1 MCPSRWSSLTTDL
14 IEELERRAA
23 RFAAVATVQ
32 QAISAALSVEDTYKE
47 IYRAVASV
55 VDTPCFTLMVIDPI
69 NETFQPQY
77 VVVDGKEFAPGEALE
92 FPLGAH
98 EVNDVIRS
106 GKPSISENPERWWAG
121 TVYDLPGSTEPVHS
135 EIAAPLVYGGRTIG
149 VMQAFSYN
157 RDSYD
162 RHDLDLIMLIAG
174 QASVAIENA
183 RLFAAQRNEQRQT
196 EAAAEIA
203 RIALGRIN
211 VADAAKKF
219 LDVITDV
226 IPSRGAVIGIASANE
241 QTLTAIAASGS
252 CKRMLDSAVPIEKS
266 AVRDA
271 WVRGKPTLVA
281 NLRINAFLPELVPS
295 EPALVIP
302 LVAGDRRIG
311 VLLVTA
317 EGHALHSD
325 DTVDA
330 LLRLGPAVALA
341 VDVLLLEEEERKTHT
356 RERTLAAALATMDQ
370 PVLILGADARVQY
383 ANAAAVREYGY
394 EADEIAGM
402 SVDDFVVASAELSR
416 RETIPE
422 RQDGG
427 LWTGEHVHRRK
438 NGSEFPAAVTLSHIR
453 DGADSIVGLVIG
465 IRNLSDERQ
474 IAEHLRRAE
483 KLAAVGELVAG
494 VAHELNNPLTGI
506 STFAQLLL
514 EENLQGEQ
522 AESVQLIK
530 READRAIG
538 VIRDLLLF
546 ARKTEPR
553 DVPVDIN
560 TIVQHTIRLRSYASR
575 SSGIE
580 VHTHLDPANPQVRG
594 DDQKIQQV
602 LLNLLVN
609 AEYAMQDVHVRHL
622 SVMTRKEHGKV
633 HIVISDTGQG
643 MSEEVKQRI
652 FEPFYTTKPAGVGT
666 GLGLSVSYGIVQ
678 GHNGSISVDSTPSVG
693 TTFTVTLPLSH
704 QSAK

>member
-1 MCPSRWSSLTTDL
+1 LTTDL

-32 QAISAALSVEDTYKE
+32 QAISAAVSVENAYKE

-55 VDTPCFTLMVIDPI
+55 VDAPCFTLMLVVPVG
-69 NETFQPQY
+69 ETFHPQY
-77 VVVDGKEFAPGEALE
+77 VVVDGKEIPIAEALE
-92 FPLGAH
+92 VPLEEHG
-98 EVNDVIRS
+98 VSGVFRT
-106 GKPSISENPERWWAG
+106 GKPRISTAPERWWSG
-121 TVYDLPGSTEPVHS
+121 TIYEIKGSRERVQS
-135 EIAAPLVYGGRTIG
+135 EIAAPLIYGGRTIG
-149 VMQAFSYN
+149 VMQAMSY
-157 RDSYD
+157 RTGSYEP
-162 RHDLDLIMLIAG
+162 HDLDLIMLIAG

-183 RLFAAQRNEQRQT
+183 RLFAAQRAEQRLT

-211 VADAAKKF
+211 VSDAAKKF
-219 LDVITDV
+219 LNIITDV
-226 IPSRGAVIGIASANE
+226 IPSRGSAIGIASDGE
-241 QTLTAIAASGS
+241 RVITAIAATGS
-252 CKRMLDSAVPIEKS
+252 CKEMLDSSVPIAES

-271 WVRGKPTLVA
+271 WARGKPTLVE
-281 NLRINAFLPELVPS
+281 NLRVNAFLPRAVPS

-302 LVAGDRRIG
+302 LIASERRIG
-311 VLLVTA
+311 VLIVTA
-317 EGHALHSD
+317 DGHMLHAD
-325 DTVDA
+325 DTVGA

-341 VDVLLLEEEERKTHT
+341 VDVLLLGEEERQTHT

-383 ANAAAVREYGY
+383 ANAAAIREYGY
-394 EADEIAGM
+394 EASEIAGM

-416 RETIPE
+416 RQTIPE
-422 RQDGG
+422 GQDRG

-438 NGSEFPAAVTLSHIR
+438 DGSEFPAAVTLSHIR
-453 DGADSIVGLVIG
+453 DAADSIVGLVIG
-465 IRNLSDERQ
+465 IRNLSEERQ

-514 EENLQGEQ
+514 EEKLDGEQ

-580 VHTHLDPANPQVRG
+580 VHTHLDPSNPQVRG
-594 DDQKIQQV
+594 DDQKLQQV

-622 SVMTRKEHGKV
+622 SIMTRKDRGKV

-643 MSEEVKQRI
+643 MSEDTKQRI
-652 FEPFYTTKPAGVGT
+652 FEPFFTTKPAGVGT
-666 GLGLSVSYGIVQ
+666 GLGLSVSYGIIQ
-678 GHNGSISVDSTPSVG
+678 GHNGTIAVDSTPNVG

-704 QSAK
+704 QSPK

>member
-1 MCPSRWSSLTTDL
+1 LTTDL

-32 QAISAALSVEDTYKE
+32 QAISAAVSVENAYKE

-55 VDTPCFTLMVIDPI
+55 VDAPCFALMLVDPV
-69 NETFQPQY
+69 NETFHPQY
-77 VVVDGKEFAPGEALE
+77 IVVDGKDLPIAEDLE
-92 FPLGAH
+92 LPLDAH
-98 EVNDVIRS
+98 EVSHVFRT
-106 GKPSISENPERWWAG
+106 GKARISETPERWW
-121 TVYDLPGSTEPVHS
+121 TETPYNLPSSAERVLS
-135 EIAAPLVYGGRTIG
+135 EISAPLIYGGRTIG
-149 VMQAFSYN
+149 VMQALSY
-157 RDSYD
+157 RSGSYD
-162 RHDLDLIMLIAG
+162 PHDLDLIMLIAG

-183 RLFAAQRNEQRQT
+183 RLFAAQRHEQRLT

-203 RIALGRIN
+203 RIALGRIH
-211 VADAAKKF
+211 VADASKKF
-219 LDVITDV
+219 LDLITDV
-226 IPSRGAVIGIASANE
+226 IPSRGAAIGIASQDE
-241 QTLTAIAASGS
+241 QVITAIAASGS
-252 CKRMLDSAVPIEKS
+252 CKGMLGSSVPIAES
-266 AVRDA
+266 AVREA
-271 WVRGKPTLVA
+271 WARGKPTLVE
-281 NLRINAFLPELVPS
+281 NLRANAYLPGAVPD
-295 EPALVIP
+295 EPGLVIP
-302 LVAGDRRIG
+302 LIASERRIG
-311 VLLVTA
+311 VLIVA
-317 EGHALHSD
+317 ADGHTLHSD
-325 DTVDA
+325 DTVGS

-341 VDVLLLEEEERKTHT
+341 VDVLLLGEEERQTHT

-383 ANAAAVREYGY
+383 ANAAAIREYGY
-394 EADEIAGM
+394 EAAEIAGM

-416 RETIPE
+416 RKTIPE
-422 RQDGG
+422 GQDRG

-438 NGSEFPAAVTLSHIR
+438 DGSEFPAAVTLSHIR

-465 IRNLSDERQ
+465 IRNLSEERQ

-514 EENLQGEQ
+514 EEKLEGEQ
-522 AESVQLIK
+522 EESVQLIK

-580 VHTHLDPANPQVRG
+580 VHTHLDPNNPQVRG
-594 DDQKIQQV
+594 DDQKLQQV

-622 SVMTRKEHGKV
+622 SIMTRKDRGKV

-643 MSEEVKQRI
+643 MSDETKERI
-652 FEPFYTTKPAGVGT
+652 FEPFFTTKPAGVGT

-678 GHNGSISVDSTPSVG
+678 GHNGGIAVDSTPNVG

-704 QSAK
+704 ESAE

>member
-1 MCPSRWSSLTTDL
+1 MTTDL

-32 QAISAALSVEDTYKE
+32 QAISAAVSVEDTYRE

-55 VDTPCFTLMVIDPI
+55 VDAPCFTLMLMDPI
-69 NETFQPQY
+69 NETFEPQY
-77 VVVDGKEFAPGEALE
+77 VVVDGRELVSGEPLE
-92 FPLGAH
+92 LPLDAH
-98 EVNDVIRS
+98 KVSEVFQTGR
-106 GKPSISENPERWWAG
+106 PQISANPERWWVDTAYELKESANR
-121 TVYDLPGSTEPVHS
+121 VCS
-135 EIAAPLVYGGRTIG
+135 EIAAPLIYGGRTIG
-149 VMQAFSYN
+149 VMQALSYQS
-157 RDSYD
+157 DSYD
-162 RHDLDLIMLIAG
+162 PHDLDLIMLIAG

-183 RLFAAQRNEQRQT
+183 RLFAAQRSEQRQT

-203 RIALGRIN
+203 RIALGRVT
-211 VADAAKKF
+211 VADATKKF
-219 LDVITDV
+219 LGLITDV
-226 IPSRGAVIGIASANE
+226 IPSRGAFIGLASSDE
-241 QTLTAIAASGS
+241 QSVTCVAASGS
-252 CKRMLDSAVPIEKS
+252 CKDLLESTAPISES

-271 WVRGKPTLVA
+271 WARGKPTLVE
-281 NLRINAFLPELVPS
+281 NLRVNAYLPHAVPP

-302 LVAGDRRIG
+302 LIAGDRRIG
-311 VLLVTA
+311 VLVVTA
-317 EGHALHSD
+317 EGRTLHSD
-325 DTVDA
+325 ETVAA

-341 VDVLLLEEEERKTHT
+341 VDVLLLGEEERQTHT

-383 ANAAAVREYGY
+383 ANTAATREYGY
-394 EADEIAGM
+394 EPGEIAGM

-422 RQDGG
+422 ARDRG

-438 NGSEFPAAVTLSHIR
+438 DGSEFPAAVTLSHIR
-453 DGADSIVGLVIG
+453 DASDSIVGLVIG
-465 IRNLSDERQ
+465 IRNLSEERQ

-514 EENLQGEQ
+514 EESLQPEQ

-580 VHTHLDPANPQVRG
+580 VHTHLDPSNPQVRG
-594 DDQKIQQV
+594 DDQKLQQV

-643 MSEEVKQRI
+643 MPEDVKQRI
-652 FEPFYTTKPAGVGT
+652 FEPFFTTKPAGVGT

-678 GHNGSISVDSTPSVG
+678 AHNGGISVDSTPNVG

>member
-1 MCPSRWSSLTTDL
+1 MTTDL

-32 QAISAALSVEDTYKE
+32 QAISAAVSVETAYKE
-47 IYRAVASV
+47 IYHAVASV
-55 VDTPCFTLMVIDPI
+55 VDAPCFTLVLVDPV
-69 NETFQPQY
+69 NETFHSQY
-77 VVVDGKEFAPGEALE
+77 VVVDGKELPIDAGLELALE
-92 FPLGAH
+92 TRDIS
-98 EVNDVIRS
+98 DVFRT
-106 GKPSISENPERWWAG
+106 GKARISDSPERWWAG
-121 TVYDLPGSTEPVHS
+121 TPYDLPNSGQRVRS
-135 EIAAPLVYGGRTIG
+135 EISAPLIYGGRTIG
-149 VMQAFSYN
+149 VMQALSY
-157 RDSYD
+157 RSGSYD
-162 RHDLDLIMLIAG
+162 PHDLDLIVLIAG

-183 RLFAAQRNEQRQT
+183 RLFAAQRHEQRLT

-211 VADAAKKF
+211 VADASKKF
-219 LDVITDV
+219 LNLITDV
-226 IPSRGAVIGIASANE
+226 IPSRGAAIGIASEDE
-241 QTLTAIAASGS
+241 QVITCIAAIGS
-252 CKRMLDSAVPIEKS
+252 CKEMLDSSAPIAES

-271 WVRGKPTLVA
+271 WARGKPTLVE
-281 NLRINAFLPELVPS
+281 NLRVNAFLPRAIPS
-295 EPALVIP
+295 EPGLIIP
-302 LVAGDRRIG
+302 LIASERRIG
-311 VLLVTA
+311 VLIVTA
-317 EGHALHSD
+317 DGHTLHSD
-325 DTVDA
+325 DTVGA

-341 VDVLLLEEEERKTHT
+341 VDVLLLGEEERQTHT

-383 ANAAAVREYGY
+383 ANAAAIREYGY
-394 EADEIAGM
+394 EGAEIAGM

-416 RETIPE
+416 RKTIPE
-422 RQDGG
+422 SQDRG

-438 NGSEFPAAVTLSHIR
+438 DGSEFPAAVTLSHIR
-453 DGADSIVGLVIG
+453 DGAESIVGLVIG
-465 IRNLSDERQ
+465 IRNLSEERQ

-514 EENLQGEQ
+514 EEKLEGEQ

-580 VHTHLDPANPQVRG
+580 VHTHLDPSNPQVRG
-594 DDQKIQQV
+594 DDQKLQQV

-622 SVMTRKEHGKV
+622 SIMTRKDRGKV

-643 MSEEVKQRI
+643 MSDDTRERI
-652 FEPFYTTKPAGVGT
+652 FEPFFTTKPAGVGT

-678 GHNGSISVDSTPSVG
+678 GHNGGIAVDSTPNVG

-704 QSAK
+704 ESAQ

>member
-1 MCPSRWSSLTTDL
+1 LTTDL

-32 QAISAALSVEDTYKE
+32 QAISAAVSVEDTYKE
-47 IYRAVASV
+47 VYRAVASV
-55 VDTPCFTLMVIDPI
+55 VDAPCFALMLIDPV

-77 VVVDGKEFAPGEALE
+77 VVVDGKELPVVQTLEIPLDVREMSEVFQNGE
-92 FPLGAH
+92 P
-98 EVNDVIRS
+98 R
-106 GKPSISENPERWWAG
+106 ISKNPERWWAG
-121 TVYDLPGSTEPVHS
+121 TAYEVAKSRNVVRS
-135 EIAAPLVYGGRTIG
+135 EISAPLIYGGRTIG
-149 VMQAFSYN
+149 VMQTLSYEPG
-157 RDSYD
+157 SYD
-162 RHDLDLIMLIAG
+162 PHDVDLIMLIAG

-203 RIALGRIN
+203 RIALGRVT
-211 VADAAKKF
+211 VADATKKF
-219 LDVITDV
+219 LRIIGDV
-226 IPSRGAVIGIASANE
+226 IPSRGAVIGIATSDE
-241 QTLTAIAASGS
+241 RMITAIAASGS
-252 CKRMLDSAVPIEKS
+252 CEAMLDTSVPIEES

-271 WVRGKPTLVA
+271 WARGKPTLVED
-281 NLRINAFLPELVPS
+281 LRINAFVPEAVPA

-302 LVAGDRRIG
+302 LIAGERRIG
-311 VLLVTA
+311 VLIVTA
-317 EGHALHSD
+317 EGRTLHSD
-325 DTVDA
+325 ETVSA

-341 VDVLLLEEEERKTHT
+341 VDVILLGEEERRTHT

-383 ANAAAVREYGY
+383 ANAAAIREYGY
-394 EADEIAGM
+394 EASEIAGM

-422 RQDGG
+422 GQDRG

-438 NGSEFPAAVTLSHIR
+438 DGSEFPAAVTLSHIR
-453 DGADSIVGLVIG
+453 DTADSIVGLVIG
-465 IRNLSDERQ
+465 IRNLSEERQ

-553 DVPVDIN
+553 DVPVDVN

-580 VHTHLDPANPQVRG
+580 VHTHLDPSNPQVRG
-594 DDQKIQQV
+594 DDQKLQQV

-622 SVMTRKEHGKV
+622 SIMTRKEHHKV

-643 MSEEVKQRI
+643 MSEDVKQRI
-652 FEPFYTTKPAGVGT
+652 FEPFFTTKPAGVGT

-678 GHNGSISVDSTPSVG
+678 GHNGSIAVDSTPNVG

>member
-1 MCPSRWSSLTTDL
+1 LTTDL

-32 QAISAALSVEDTYKE
+32 QAISAAVSVENAYKE

-55 VDTPCFTLMVIDPI
+55 VDAPCFTLMLVDPVG
-69 NETFQPQY
+69 ETFHPQY
-77 VVVDGKEFAPGEALE
+77 VVVDGKEIPIAEALE
-92 FPLGAH
+92 VPLEKH
-98 EVNDVIRS
+98 EVSQVFRT
-106 GKPSISENPERWWAG
+106 GKPRISQAPERWWAG
-121 TVYDLPGSTEPVHS
+121 TAYEVKGSAQRVES
-135 EIAAPLVYGGRTIG
+135 EIAAPLIYGGRTIG
-149 VMQAFSYN
+149 VMQALSY
-157 RDSYD
+157 RAGSYD
-162 RHDLDLIMLIAG
+162 PHDLDLIMLIAG

-183 RLFAAQRNEQRQT
+183 RLFAAQRNEQRLT

-219 LDVITDV
+219 LNIITEV
-226 IPSRGAVIGIASANE
+226 IPSRGAAIGIASENE
-241 QTLTAIAASGS
+241 QVITAIAATGS
-252 CKRMLDSAVPIEKS
+252 CKDMLDSSVPIAES

-271 WVRGKPTLVA
+271 WARGKPTLVE
-281 NLRINAFLPELVPS
+281 NLRINAFIPRAVPS
-295 EPALVIP
+295 EPGLVIP
-302 LVAGDRRIG
+302 LIASERRIG
-311 VLLVTA
+311 VLIVTA
-317 EGHALHSD
+317 DAHTLHSD
-325 DTVDA
+325 DTVGA

-341 VDVLLLEEEERKTHT
+341 VDVLLLGEEERRTHT

-383 ANAAAVREYGY
+383 ANAAAIREYGY
-394 EADEIAGM
+394 EAAEIAGM

-416 RETIPE
+416 RQTIPE
-422 RQDGG
+422 GQDRG

-438 NGSEFPAAVTLSHIR
+438 DGSEFPAAVTLSHIR
-453 DGADSIVGLVIG
+453 DAADSIVGLVIG
-465 IRNLSDERQ
+465 IRNLSEERQ

-514 EENLQGEQ
+514 EEKLEGEQ

-580 VHTHLDPANPQVRG
+580 VHTHLDPSNPQVRG
-594 DDQKIQQV
+594 DDQKLQQV

-622 SVMTRKEHGKV
+622 SIMTRKDRGKV

-643 MSEEVKQRI
+643 MSDDTKQRI
-652 FEPFYTTKPAGVGT
+652 FEPFFTTKPAGVGT

-678 GHNGSISVDSTPSVG
+678 GHNGTIAVDSTPNVG

-704 QSAK
+704 QSAQ

>member
-1 MCPSRWSSLTTDL
+1 MTTDL
-14 IEELERRAA
+14 IEELKRRAA

-32 QAISAALSVEDTYKE
+32 QAISAAISVEDAYKE

-55 VDTPCFTLMVIDPI
+55 VDAPCFTLMLVDPV
-69 NETFQPQY
+69 NETFHPQY
-77 VVVDGKEFAPGEALE
+77 VVVDGKEIPTAQALE
-92 FPLGAH
+92 LPLDIH
-98 EVNDVIRS
+98 EV
-106 GKPSISENPERWWAG
+106 GKVFHDSAPRISANPERWWAG
-121 TVYDLPGSTEPVHS
+121 TAYDVSGSDVRVSS
-135 EIAAPLVYGGRTIG
+135 EISAPLVYGGRTIG
-149 VMQAFSYN
+149 VMQALSYHKG
-157 RDSYD
+157 SYD
-162 RHDLDLIMLIAG
+162 PHDVALIMLIAG

-183 RLFAAQRNEQRQT
+183 RLFAAQRKEQRLT

-203 RIALGRIN
+203 RIALGRIT
-211 VADAAKKF
+211 VSDAAKKF
-219 LDVITDV
+219 LNIITDV
-226 IPSRGAVIGIASANE
+226 IPSRGAAIGTASDNE
-241 QTLTAIAASGS
+241 QVICCIAASGS
-252 CKRMLDSAVPIEKS
+252 CKEMQDTSALIAKS
-266 AVRDA
+266 AMREA
-271 WVRGKPTLVA
+271 WTRGKPTLVD
-281 NLRINAFLPELVPS
+281 NLRVNAFLPNAVPS
-295 EPALVIP
+295 EPGLVIP
-302 LVAGDRRIG
+302 LIAGDRRIG
-311 VLLVTA
+311 VLIVTA
-317 EGHALHSD
+317 EGRTLHSD
-325 DTVDA
+325 ETVSA

-341 VDVLLLEEEERKTHT
+341 VDVLLLGEEERRTHA

-370 PVLILGADARVQY
+370 PVLILDAGARVQY
-383 ANAAAVREYGY
+383 ANSAAMREYGY
-394 EADEIAGM
+394 EAGEIAGM

-416 RETIPE
+416 RQTIPE
-422 RQDGG
+422 GQDRG

-438 NGSEFPAAVTLSHIR
+438 DGSEFPAAVTLSHIR
-453 DGADSIVGLVIG
+453 DGADGIVGLVIG
-465 IRNLSDERQ
+465 IRNLSEERQ

-514 EENLQGEQ
+514 EEKLEGEQ

-560 TIVQHTIRLRSYASR
+560 TIVRHTIRLRSYASR

-580 VHTHLDPANPQVRG
+580 VHTHLDPSNPQVRG
-594 DDQKIQQV
+594 DDQKLQQV

-622 SVMTRKEHGKV
+622 SIMTRKERGKV
-633 HIVISDTGQG
+633 NIVISDTGQG
-643 MSEEVKQRI
+643 MPDDVKERI
-652 FEPFYTTKPAGVGT
+652 FEPFFTTKPAGVGT
-666 GLGLSVSYGIVQ
+666 GLGLSVSYGIIQ
-678 GHNGSISVDSTPSVG
+678 GHSGSISVDSTPNVG

-704 QSAK
+704 QSAI

>member
-1 MCPSRWSSLTTDL
+1 MTTEL

-32 QAISAALSVEDTYKE
+32 QAISAAVSAEDTYKQ

-55 VDTPCFTLMVIDPI
+55 VDAPCFTLMLIDPV

-77 VVVDGKEFAPGEALE
+77 VVVDGKELPIMHTLEIPLDAQKVSRVLTSGE
-92 FPLGAH
+92 P
-98 EVNDVIRS
+98 R
-106 GKPSISENPERWWAG
+106 ISADPQRWWAG
-121 TVYDLPGSTEPVHS
+121 TAYDRTQSGDSVRS
-135 EIAAPLVYGGRTIG
+135 EISAPLVYGGRTIG
-149 VMQAFSYN
+149 VMQALSYN
-157 RDSYD
+157 SGAYD
-162 RHDLDLIMLIAG
+162 PHDLDLIMLIAG

-183 RLFAAQRNEQRQT
+183 RLFAAQRLEQRQT

-203 RIALGRIN
+203 RVALGR
-211 VADAAKKF
+211 VTVSDAAKRF
-219 LDVITDV
+219 LKIISDV
-226 IPSRGAVIGIASANE
+226 IPSRGAAIGIASDNE
-241 QTLTAIAASGS
+241 RIITCIAASGS
-252 CKRMLDSAVPIEKS
+252 CKDMLDSSVPIDKS

-271 WVRGKPTLVA
+271 WTRGKPTLVD
-281 NLRINAFLPELVPS
+281 NLSANAFLPKVVPP

-302 LVAGDRRIG
+302 LIAGDRRIG
-311 VLLVTA
+311 ALIVTA
-317 EGHALHSD
+317 EGRTLHSD
-325 DTVDA
+325 ETVSA

-341 VDVLLLEEEERKTHT
+341 VDVLLLGEEEQRTHT

-383 ANAAAVREYGY
+383 ANTAAVREYGY
-394 EADEIAGM
+394 ESAEIAGM
-402 SVDDFVVASAELSR
+402 SVEDLVVASSELSR

-422 RQDGG
+422 GQERG

-438 NGSEFPAAVTLSHIR
+438 DGTEFPAAVTLSHIR
-453 DGADSIVGLVIG
+453 DSADSIVGLVIG
-465 IRNLSDERQ
+465 IRNLTEERQ

-580 VHTHLDPANPQVRG
+580 VHTHLDPSSPQVRG
-594 DDQKIQQV
+594 DDQKLQQV
-602 LLNLLVN
+602 ILNLLVN

-622 SVMTRKEHGKV
+622 SIMTRKEHDNV
-633 HIVISDTGQG
+633 HIAISDTGQG
-643 MSEEVKQRI
+643 MPPDVKQRI
-652 FEPFYTTKPAGVGT
+652 FEPFFTTKPAGVGT
-666 GLGLSVSYGIVQ
+666 GLGLSVSYGIIQ
-678 GHNGSISVDSTPSVG
+678 GHNGSITVDSTPNVG

>member
-1 MCPSRWSSLTTDL
+1 MTTDL

-32 QAISAALSVEDTYKE
+32 QAISAAVSVEDVYKE

-55 VDTPCFTLMVIDPI
+55 IDAPCFTLMLVDPV
-69 NETFQPQY
+69 NETFHPQY
-77 VVVDGKEFAPGEALE
+77 VVVDKRELPTAQALE
-92 FPLGAH
+92 LPLDAH
-98 EVNDVIRS
+98 EVSQVFRT
-106 GKPSISENPERWWAG
+106 GKPRISENPERWWAG
-121 TVYDLPGSTEPVHS
+121 TAYELTQSHGQVRS
-135 EIAAPLVYGGRTIG
+135 EIAVPLIYGGRTLG
-149 VMQAFSYN
+149 VMQALSYN
-157 RDSYD
+157 PGSYD
-162 RHDLDLIMLIAG
+162 PHDVDLIMLIAG

-183 RLFAAQRNEQRQT
+183 RLFTAQRDEQRQT

-203 RIALGRIN
+203 RIALGRIT
-211 VADAAKKF
+211 VSDAAKKF
-219 LDVITDV
+219 LDIITGV
-226 IPSRGAVIGIASANE
+226 IPSRGAVIGIASADEKNI
-241 QTLTAIAASGS
+241 TAIATSGS
-252 CKRMLDSAVPIEKS
+252 CKDLLNTSAPIAES
-266 AVRDA
+266 AMREA
-271 WVRGKPTLVA
+271 WQRGKPTLVD
-281 NLRINAFLPELVPS
+281 NLRVNAFLPHAVPP

-302 LVAGDRRIG
+302 LIAGERRIG
-311 VLLVTA
+311 VLIVTA
-317 EGHALHSD
+317 EGRTLHSD
-325 DTVDA
+325 EAVSA

-341 VDVLLLEEEERKTHT
+341 VDVLLLGEEERLTHT

-383 ANAAAVREYGY
+383 ANTAAIREYGY
-394 EADEIAGM
+394 DVSEIAGM
-402 SVDDFVVASAELSR
+402 SVDEFVVASAELSR
-416 RETIPE
+416 RDTIPAV
-422 RQDGG
+422 QDRG

-438 NGSEFPAAVTLSHIR
+438 DGSEFPAAVTLSHIR
-453 DGADSIVGLVIG
+453 DAADSIVGLVIG
-465 IRNLSDERQ
+465 IRNLSEERQ

-580 VHTHLDPANPQVRG
+580 VHTHLDPGNPQVRG
-594 DDQKIQQV
+594 DDQKLQQV
-602 LLNLLVN
+602 ILNLLVN

-622 SVMTRKEHGKV
+622 SIMTRKDRGKI

-643 MSEEVKQRI
+643 MPAEVKQRI
-652 FEPFYTTKPAGVGT
+652 FEPFFTTKPAGVGT
-666 GLGLSVSYGIVQ
+666 GLGLSVSYGIIQ
-678 GHNGSISVDSTPSVG
+678 GHNGSIAVDSTPNVG
-693 TTFTVTLPLSH
+693 TTFTVTLPVSH